1 MDNIRWILLLAGAV
15 ILLGIYLFT
24 RWQGRRNAP
33 DAMEHYDEHEHDR
46 AGEREIDPLF
56 DAIGDDG
63 YMDAELQRLD
73 RLVTDDAPPV
83 EDSNVAQ
90 LSETPAEVHAPEKV
104 ITLFVL
110 APTGVPFRGSF
121 LMEAMSEAGLQ
132 YGDMQI
138 FHRIEKQAGRDDT
151 LFSVAN
157 IVEPGTFEP
166 NRMDS
171 FATQGVVLILQLPGP
186 VDAIKAFDAM
196 VTAARSLATSL
207 QGSLCDA
214 TRSVLTNQ
222 TISHMREE
230 VVDYQLRQRVA
241 NTAS

>member
-1 MDNIRWILLLAGAV
+1 MNNIRWILLLAGAV
-15 ILLGIYLFT
+15 ILAVIYLFT
-24 RWQGRRNAP
+24 RWQGRRHAP
-33 DAMEHYDEHEHDR
+33 DTMKHFDEHGH
-46 AGEREIDPLF
+46 AGAREIDPLF
-56 DAIGDDG
+56 DDISDNS
-63 YMDAELQRLD
+63 YVDAELQRLD
-73 RLVTDDAPPV
+73 RLITDDACPV
-83 EDSNVAQ
+83 TDNNVTP
-90 LSETPAEVHAPEKV
+90 LSATPAEVRNPEKI

-110 APTGVPFRGSF
+110 APTGVPFRGPF
-121 LMEAMSEAGLQ
+121 LLQAMAEAELQ
-132 YGDMQI
+132 YGDLQI
-138 FHRIEKQAGRDDT
+138 FHCIEKQAGRDDT

-186 VDAIKAFDAM
+186 LDAIKAFDAM

-207 QGSLCDA
+207 EGSLCDA

-241 NTAS
+241 RTAS

>member
-1 MDNIRWILLLAGAV
+1 MNNIRWILLLAGAV
-15 ILLGIYLFT
+15 ILLGIYVFT
-24 RWQGRRNAP
+24 RWQGRRNAS
-33 DAMEHYDEHEHDR
+33 DTMEHFDEHGR

-63 YMDAELQRLD
+63 YIDEELHRLD
-73 RLVTDDAPPV
+73 RLITDDASPV
-83 EDSNVAQ
+83 EDSNVTS
-90 LSETPAEVHAPEKV
+90 LSGTPAEVHAPEKI

-121 LMEAMSEAGLQ
+121 LMEAITEAGLQ

-138 FHRIEKQAGRDDT
+138 FHRFEKQAGRDDT

-171 FATQGVVLILQLPGP
+171 FTTPGVVLILQMPGP

-196 VTAARSLATSL
+196 VTAARSLATNL
-207 QGSLCDA
+207 GGSLCDA

-241 NTAS
+241 KTAS

>member
-1 MDNIRWILLLAGAV
+1 MESIRWILLLAGVV
-15 ILLGIYLFT
+15 IVLVIYVFT

-33 DAMEHYDEHEHDR
+33 DAMDVFDAGER

-56 DAIGDDG
+56 DDINDDS
-63 YMDAELQRLD
+63 YIDAELQCLD
-73 RLVTDDAPPV
+73 RLITDDAPPV
-83 EDSNVAQ
+83 ADTNVAS
-90 LSETPAEVHAPEKV
+90 LSGTSAEVHDPEKI

-110 APTGVPFRGSF
+110 APTGVPFRGAF
-121 LMEAMSEAGLQ
+121 LMEAMTEAGLQ

-138 FHRIEKQAGRDDT
+138 FHRIEKQAGRDNP

-171 FATQGVVLILQLPGP
+171 FTTQGVVLILRLPGP
-186 VDAIKAFDAM
+186 VDAVKAFDAM

-207 QGSLCDA
+207 EGSLCDA

-241 NTAS
+241 KTAS

>member
-1 MDNIRWILLLAGAV
+1 MNNIRWILLLAGAV

-24 RWQGRRNAP
+24 RWQARRNALHP
-33 DAMEHYDEHEHDR
+33 MEHFDEHGRTGD
-46 AGEREIDPLF
+46 REIDPLF
-56 DAIGDDG
+56 DAVGDDG
-63 YMDAELQRLD
+63 YIDAELQRMD
-73 RLVTDDAPPV
+73 RLITDDAPPV
-83 EDSNVAQ
+83 EDSNVKS
-90 LSETPAEVHAPEKV
+90 LSGTPAEVHAPEKI

-121 LMEAMSEAGLQ
+121 LMQAMSEAGLQ

-138 FHRIEKQAGRDDT
+138 FHYIEKQAGRDDT

-166 NRMDS
+166 NRMDG
-171 FATQGVVLILQLPGP
+171 FTTQGVVLILQLPGP
-186 VDAIKAFDAM
+186 ADAIKAFDAM
-196 VTAARSLATSL
+196 VTAARALATSL

-230 VVDYQLRQRVA
+230 VVDYQLRQRVTK
-241 NTAS
+241 TAS

>member
-1 MDNIRWILLLAGAV
+1 MNNIRWILLLAGAV
-15 ILLGIYLFT
+15 ILLGIYVFT

-33 DAMEHYDEHEHDR
+33 DTMEHFDEHGR

-63 YMDAELQRLD
+63 YIDEELHRLD
-73 RLVTDDAPPV
+73 RLITDDASPV
-83 EDSNVAQ
+83 EDSNVTS
-90 LSETPAEVHAPEKV
+90 LSGTPAEVHAPEKI

-121 LMEAMSEAGLQ
+121 LMEAITEAGLQ

-138 FHRIEKQAGRDDT
+138 FHRFEKQAGRDDT

-171 FATQGVVLILQLPGP
+171 FTTPGVVLILQMPGP

-196 VTAARSLATSL
+196 VTAARSLATNL
-207 QGSLCDA
+207 GGSLCDA

-241 NTAS
+241 KTAS

>member
-1 MDNIRWILLLAGAV
+1 MEYIRWILLLAGVV
-15 ILLGIYLFT
+15 IVLGIYMFT

-33 DAMEHYDEHEHDR
+33 DTMDVFDADEHV
-46 AGEREIDPLF
+46 GEREIDPLF
-56 DAIGDDG
+56 DDIDDDS
-63 YMDAELQRLD
+63 YIDAELHRLD
-73 RLVTDDAPPV
+73 RLITDDA
-83 EDSNVAQ
+83 DTAADTNVAP
-90 LSETPAEVHAPEKV
+90 LSGTPTEVHDPEK
-104 ITLFVL
+104 ITTLFVL
-110 APTGVPFRGSF
+110 APTGVPFRGTF
-121 LMEAMSEAGLQ
+121 LMEAMTEAGLQ

-171 FATQGVVLILQLPGP
+171 FTTQGVVLILRLPGP
-186 VDAIKAFDAM
+186 VDAVKAFDAM

-207 QGSLCDA
+207 EGSLCDA

-241 NTAS
+241 KTAS

>member
-1 MDNIRWILLLAGAV
+1 
-15 ILLGIYLFT
+15 
-24 RWQGRRNAP
+24 
-33 DAMEHYDEHEHDR
+33 MEHFDER
-46 AGEREIDPLF
+46 SRVGEREIDPLF
-56 DAIGDDG
+56 DDVGEAS
-63 YMDAELQRLD
+63 YLDAELHRMDQLI
-73 RLVTDDAPPV
+73 TDDTPPV
-83 EDSNVAQ
+83 DDSNVMS
-90 LSETPAEVHAPEKV
+90 LSGTPAEVHAPEKI

-110 APTGVPFRGSF
+110 APTGVPFRGAF
-121 LMEAMSEAGLQ
+121 LMEAMSDAGLQ

-138 FHRIEKQAGRDDT
+138 FHCIEKQAGRDNM

-166 NRMDS
+166 NRMDG
-171 FATQGVVLILQLPGP
+171 FATPGVVLILQLPGP

-241 NTAS
+241 KTAS

>member
-1 MDNIRWILLLAGAV
+1 MNNIRWILLLAGAV

-24 RWQGRRNAP
+24 RWQGRRNALHQ
-33 DAMEHYDEHEHDR
+33 MEHFDEHGR
-46 AGEREIDPLF
+46 AGDREIDPLF

-63 YMDAELQRLD
+63 YIDAELQRMD
-73 RLVTDDAPPV
+73 RLITDDAPPV
-83 EDSNVAQ
+83 EDSNVTS
-90 LSETPAEVHAPEKV
+90 LSGTPAEVHAPEKI

-121 LMEAMSEAGLQ
+121 LMQAMSEAGLQ

-138 FHRIEKQAGRDDT
+138 FHYIEKQAGRDDT

-166 NRMDS
+166 NRMDG
-171 FATQGVVLILQLPGP
+171 FTTQGVVLILQLPGP

-230 VVDYQLRQRVA
+230 MVDYQLRQRVTK
-241 NTAS
+241 TAS

>member
-1 MDNIRWILLLAGAV
+1 MEKIRWILLLTGAV
-15 ILLGIYLFT
+15 ILLVIYVFT
-24 RWQGRRNAP
+24 RWQGRRHAP
-33 DAMEHYDEHEHDR
+33 DAMERLGANDR

-56 DAIGDDG
+56 DTAGDDN
-63 YMDAELQRLD
+63 YIDAELQRLD
-73 RLVTDDAPPV
+73 RLITADAPPV
-83 EDSNVAQ
+83 EDGNVMP
-90 LSETPAEVHAPEKV
+90 LSGTPAAVHEPEKI

-132 YGDMQI
+132 YGDLQI
-138 FHRIEKQAGRDDT
+138 FHSIDRQAGRDDM

-166 NRMDS
+166 NRMDG
-171 FATQGVVLILQLPGP
+171 FTTQGLVLILQLPGP
-186 VDAIKAFDAM
+186 LDAIKAFDAM
-196 VTAARSLATSL
+196 VLAARSLAASL
-207 QGSLCDA
+207 EGRLCDA
-214 TRSVLTNQ
+214 TRSVLTRQ

-241 NTAS
+241 KTAS

>member
-1 MDNIRWILLLAGAV
+1 MNNIRWILLLAGAV
-15 ILLGIYLFT
+15 ILLAIYVFT
-24 RWQGRRNAP
+24 RWQGRRNAL
-33 DAMEHYDEHEHDR
+33 DAMEHFDDHGH

-73 RLVTDDAPPV
+73 RLITDDASPV
-83 EDSNVAQ
+83 EDSNVTQ
-90 LSETPAEVHAPEKV
+90 LSGTPAAEVRAPEKI

-138 FHRIEKQAGRDDT
+138 FHHIERQAGRDDM

-166 NRMDS
+166 NGMDS
-171 FATQGVVLILQLPGP
+171 FTTPGVVLILQLPGP
-186 VDAIKAFDAM
+186 ADAIKAFDAM
-196 VTAARSLATSL
+196 VTAARSLATNL

-230 VVDYQLRQRVA
+230 VVDYQLRQRVTK
-241 NTAS
+241 TAS

>member
-1 MDNIRWILLLAGAV
+1 MNNIRWILLLAGAV
-15 ILLGIYLFT
+15 ILLGIYVFT
-24 RWQGRRNAP
+24 RWQARRNAP
-33 DAMEHYDEHEHDR
+33 DTMEHFDERGR

-56 DAIGDDG
+56 DDVGDRS
-63 YMDAELQRLD
+63 YQDAELHRMD
-73 RLVTDDAPPV
+73 RLITDDTPPV
-83 EDSNVAQ
+83 EDSNVMS
-90 LSETPAEVHAPEKV
+90 LSGTPAEVHAPEKI

-121 LMEAMSEAGLQ
+121 LMEAMSDAGLQ

-151 LFSVAN
+151 LFSIAN

-166 NRMDS
+166 NRMDG
-171 FATQGVVLILQLPGP
+171 FTTPGVVLILQLPGP

-196 VTAARSLATSL
+196 VTAARSLAKSL

-241 NTAS
+241 KTAS